1 MEPTIPN
8 HNGFFDNLPP
18 LSAAE
23 LRKGSG
29 FKINLLT
36 KRQKK
41 EQQMARIEEQELR
54 IAEAKAK
61 KQAELDSLEDED
73 DGFRIRVS

>member
-1 MEPTIPN
+1 M
-8 HNGFFDNLPP
+8 
-18 LSAAE
+18 
-23 LRKGSG
+23 RKGSG

-73 DGFRIRVS
+73 DGFKIRVSKAEYDLL